1 MHLLK
6 NTNDV
11 FLDRVLNKFKENEFE
26 KIERLIEIYKFYQEM
41 VKTVEKKYTNEE
53 KINILK
59 EFQPN
64 LVFFSSKNL
73 EIGMTKNSRLRGRYH
88 WITT

>member
-64 LVFFSSKNL
+64 LVFFSSKN
-73 EIGMTKNSRLRGRYH
+73 
-88 WITT
+88 